1 MNKNSITKE
10 GIEAKIAKQ
19 EFHVID
25 GTTLTICIL
34 TLQNGYSVRGESAC
48 VDPANFNREM
58 GEQYAFADAFRKIWP
73 LEGYLLKQRLYELGL
88 MAGDVN
94 VSFGNAITA
103 LKLGAKVSRAG
114 WNGKGMYLELQT
126 PDAHSKMSLP
136 YIYMKT
142 ADNNFVP
149 WLASQTDV
157 LAMDWTILP

>member
-1 MNKNSITKE
+1 MKNSVTKE
-10 GIEAKIAKQ
+10 GIEGKIAKR
-19 EFHVID
+19 EFHVIPS
-25 GTTLTICIL
+25 TTLTICIL
-34 TLQNGYSVRGESAC
+34 TLSNGFSVRGESAC
-48 VDPANFNREM
+48 VDPANFNREK
-58 GEQYAFADAFRKIWP
+58 GEQYAYEDAFSKIWA
-73 LEGYLLKQRLYELGL
+73 LEGYLLKQRLHELGVL
-88 MAGDVN
+88 TGETN
-94 VSFGNAITA
+94 VAFGTAITA

-157 LAMDWTILP
+157 LASDWTILN